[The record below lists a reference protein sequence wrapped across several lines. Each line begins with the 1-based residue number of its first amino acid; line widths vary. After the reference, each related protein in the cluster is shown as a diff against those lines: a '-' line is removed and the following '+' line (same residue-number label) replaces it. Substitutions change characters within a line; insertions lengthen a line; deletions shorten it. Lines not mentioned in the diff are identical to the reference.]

1 MSVKLK
7 ALAADSD
14 DANISVCG
22 PRLTPIVDVWGHDW
36 HGLYPLINLPTK
48 TQIFWFQNNTTQS
61 NCSFSEI
68 WDKTGI

>member
-22 PRLTPIVDVWGHDW
+22 PRLTPIVDVWG
-36 HGLYPLINLPTK
+36 
-48 TQIFWFQNNTTQS
+48 QIKSKRWG
-61 NCSFSEI
+61 SFSRI
-68 WDKTGI
+68 TL

>member
-36 HGLYPLINLPTK
+36 HDDDDWTLTGSATKGLK
-48 TQIFWFQNNTTQS
+48 TNIQ
-61 NCSFSEI
+61 
-68 WDKTGI
+68 

>member
-14 DANISVCG
+14 DANICVCG

-36 HGLYPLINLPTK
+36 HGGVKFDFTVHQRSTLPLDVLY
-48 TQIFWFQNNTTQS
+48 
-61 NCSFSEI
+61 
-68 WDKTGI
+68 